1 MNDDEDFDL
10 EDFDLVID
18 SDIEDVSIELNTKN
32 ENDIKYIDITT
43 KNGVKEIHLKSQ
55 AYAIQE
61 AYKLGRSRKLF
72 QNHFNKIFNNLS
84 PSDQNLALKLMK
96 AQKFSKK

>member
-1 MNDDEDFDL
+1 MDDDEDFEL
-10 EDFDLVID
+10 EID
-18 SDIEDVSIELNTKN
+18 PDIENLSIELNTKN

-61 AYKLGRSRKLF
+61 AYKFGRSRQLF
-72 QNHFNKIFNNLS
+72 QNSFNKIYNNLS

-96 AQKFSKK
+96 NQ

>member
-1 MNDDEDFDL
+1 MDDDEDFEL
-10 EDFDLVID
+10 EID
-18 SDIEDVSIELNTKN
+18 PDIENLSIELNTKN

-43 KNGVKEIHLKSQ
+43 INGKKEINLKSQ

-96 AQKFSKK
+96 NQ